1 MVDIPKSSLNLPPRG
16 KATPDLGQE
25 LLIQPRRWS
34 GTLWETHA
42 DQGRGTAPPHTHS
55 LPFTISRRQR
65 SAKLLEQPTAW
76 PPLLPHRN
84 PKPPIFVFS
93 FLLLGRFPAIKS
105 FLGALQRKS
114 GRPIHLLN
122 QSEQCRAGRQER
134 PPAPPCLVQAGT
146 GKGTRNRPEGPRVTL
161 EQGDGRASHPV
172 GRRHGHP
179 IAYPREVG
187 MPPAKRGPPRQAA
200 IPQAGTAHPQRGSNF
215 RLAKF
220 FSLAVT

>member
-42 DQGRGTAPPHTHS
+42 DQGRGTAPPTHTQS

-65 SAKLLEQPTAW
+65 SAKLLEQPAAW

-122 QSEQCRAGRQER
+122 QSEQCRAGRRER

-161 EQGDGRASHPV
+161 EQGDRRASHPV

-187 MPPAKRGPPRQAA
+187 MPPAKRGPP
-200 IPQAGTAHPQRGSNF
+200 PAGCNPPRRHCSSTAGKQF
-215 RLAKF
+215 
-220 FSLAVT
+220 